1 MLAAQ
6 LLDGGEYGASYALE
20 AVAERYLDEAVDKSE
35 QRADWSGELSRAQL
49 EYAAR
54 DAAILLPLRERL
66 AERLEDEGLG
76 YISGVEFRAVAAI
89 SEMELAGV
97 KLDVARWK
105 ELEKTVTDKA
115 AVIQLVKDAFAYC
128 DDLFA
133 KLTNQ
138 NALEIITGGVP
149 PNQRQLARANQ
160 LTMLVVHGNE
170 HYGNLVTYMRIKG
183 IVPPSSSSQ

>member
-1 MLAAQ
+1 MTRILC
-6 LLDGGEYGASYALE
+6 ALFVATAVVP
-20 AVAERYLDEAVDKSE
+20 AVAQQKPPATFAAYLQGQYAYVRGNLIGSAEKMPAEHFSFRPSPDVRTYA
-35 QRADWSGELSRAQL
+35 ELFGHTMQAQ
-49 EYAAR
+49 Y
-54 DAAILLPLRERL
+54 
-66 AERLEDEGLG
+66 G
-76 YISGVEFRAVAAI
+76 YCSTVKGMANPT
-89 SEMELAGV
+89 AG
-97 KLDVARWK
+97 K

-115 AVIQLVKDAFAYC
+115 GVIQMVKDAFAYC

-133 KLTNQ
+133 KLTDQ